1 MSKGDFT
8 VLYGDKVTVSAGAQD
23 DSGFV
28 GWYDNNSSRYLSSD
42 LVYSFIASSN
52 IDLKAV
58 FTKAGYA
65 TLTFTNHAGSVW
77 QKNTMSTSAWSGI
90 SDIGALAPDV
100 PYRYGYSNGRWNY
113 DSVGVLTKL
122 RSGENVTIAP
132 IYDNDNKLIPSSPK
146 LNGAD
151 AALEL
156 YYDYDENNNVGSF
169 IMIVS
174 KREEITVE
182 AIGFAL
188 YHSAEFIPSEFD
200 LRLNNK
206 MKASAFSTS
215 EIYDYY
221 ILNVPKFNSNENWAV
236 RGYITYKDSKGA
248 VKTVYSNQV
257 NIVNA
262 TRV

>member
-1 MSKGDFT
+1 MT
-8 VLYGDKVTVSAGAQD
+8 
-23 DSGFV
+23 
-28 GWYDNNSSRYLSSD
+28 
-42 LVYSFIASSN
+42 
-52 IDLKAV
+52 
-58 FTKAGYA
+58 
-65 TLTFTNHAGSVW
+65 
-77 QKNTMSTSAWSGI
+77 
-90 SDIGALAPDV
+90 
-100 PYRYGYSNGRWNY
+100 
-113 DSVGVLTKL
+113 
-122 RSGENVTIAP
+122 
-132 IYDNDNKLIPSSPK
+132 
-146 LNGAD
+146 
-151 AALEL
+151 
-156 YYDYDENNNVGSF
+156 
-169 IMIVS
+169 VS

-248 VKTVYSNQV
+248 VKTLYSNQV
-257 NIVNA
+257 NVVNA